1 MPDWMLPGAST
12 SILGPA
18 WSVSLEWQFY
28 LVAPLLVFAMRFGLR
43 GVMIGSLVCVL
54 IFRVIAPTGFGV
66 LPTKLHLFW
75 VGLASGL
82 LYHWTAGEVGRLRIA
97 LTACMVAA
105 IIALLLLPYRPYVG
119 LFIWIVVFAAV
130 LASRSGSQSA
140 KLAMDIL
147 RSSPIL
153 ALGLMSYPIY
163 LVHWPWLWFC
173 QNLFDG
179 ALSGPFLA
187 AATFAASIP
196 VVLVSAY
203 SLHRW
208 IEVPII
214 RWGRTQFRRARHP
227 PSPE

>member
-1 MPDWMLPGAST
+1 MGIAS
-12 SILGPA
+12 A
-18 WSVSLEWQFY
+18 
-28 LVAPLLVFAMRFGLR
+28 
-43 GVMIGSLVCVL
+43 
-54 IFRVIAPTGFGV
+54 
-66 LPTKLHLFW
+66 
-75 VGLASGL
+75 L

-119 LFIWIVVFAAV
+119 LFMWIVVFAAV
-130 LASRSGSQSA
+130 LAARSDSQSA
-140 KLAMDIL
+140 KRSMNIL

-163 LVHWPWLWFC
+163 LAHWPWLWFC
-173 QNLFDG
+173 QNLFDD
-179 ALSGPFLA
+179 ALDGPYLA

-208 IEVPII
+208 IEVPFI
-214 RWGRTQFRRARHP
+214 RWGCTQRRT
-227 PSPE
+227 SPTIAIAGFTN